1 MLPHGLPNEF
11 SFGATFRLSP
21 NSKATEDSWYIIY
34 IDDFQQDTQFAI
46 KMNNRNKQIEVIYRN
61 YNYELITMVFGGGGI
76 ENVRFIYTAAG
87 KFVKVLCEQLMEYWS
102 CILLAGIEHILASPT
117 RRTFPKIPNF
127 AYRKFTKLL

>member
-34 IDDFQQDTQFAI
+34 IDDFQQDTQVAI

-76 ENVRFIYTAAG
+76 ENVSFIHTAAG
-87 KFVKVLCEQLMEYWS
+87 KLMEYWS

-117 RRTFPKIPNF
+117 RRTFPKIPDF
-127 AYRKFTKLL
+127 ACRKFTKLL